1 MVAFCSTIQK
11 SHWLPIFCWKSRLGV
26 DPKVRIS
33 SIESQEQ
40 ENKILCTANEEM
52 EATTL
57 TLKNSKSDK
66 GQGDY

>member
-11 SHWLPIFCWKSRLGV
+11 SHWLPILCWKSRLGV
-26 DPKVRIS
+26 DPKVRITS
-33 SIESQEQ
+33 TESQEQ

-57 TLKNSKSDK
+57 TLNNSKSDK